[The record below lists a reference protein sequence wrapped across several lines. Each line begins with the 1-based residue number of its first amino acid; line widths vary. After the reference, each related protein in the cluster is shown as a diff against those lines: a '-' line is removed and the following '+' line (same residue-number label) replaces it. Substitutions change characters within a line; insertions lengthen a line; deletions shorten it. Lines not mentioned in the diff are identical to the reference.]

1 MELEK
6 NLTNWKSIEAKIVAK
21 ALTDEAFRTRLEQD
35 PAETIETEFNCK
47 LGANIKFKVK
57 EEDAPGEITIM
68 LPRLPES
75 DMTEKLTDAEV
86 DNIVAA
92 GNIGIAV
99 GVVTTDIVL
108 VKAIV

>member
-6 NLTNWKSIEAKIVAK
+6 NLTNWKSIEAKIIAK

-35 PAETIETEFNCK
+35 PNETIENEFNCK
-47 LGANIKFKVK
+47 LGDNIKFTVK

-68 LPRLPES
+68 IPRLPE
-75 DMTEKLTDAEV
+75 DQMNEKLTDAEV